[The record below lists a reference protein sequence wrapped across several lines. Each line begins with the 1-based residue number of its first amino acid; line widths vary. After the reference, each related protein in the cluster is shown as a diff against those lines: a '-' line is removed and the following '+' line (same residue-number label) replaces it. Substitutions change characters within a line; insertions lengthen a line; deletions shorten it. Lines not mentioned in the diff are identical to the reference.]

1 MKSIQEIFNKKMDAM
16 IEDVQGITQS
26 RDNTTQ
32 LWPRSTTH
40 SIQRVRNKLK
50 YWQMQNPQTKG
61 RFSRQ
66 STF

>member
-32 LWPRSTTH
+32 SRPRSTTH

-50 YWQMQNPQTKG
+50 Y
-61 RFSRQ
+61 
-66 STF
+66 